1 MKRTTLTLLALS
13 AAYLQFGTAS
23 AQVAGNASSSGSGS
37 QTTSAQAPLKGQESQ
52 RLVNEFATFS
62 GSQENAASLVS
73 GLRSGGAVTLVG
85 SSATGTTTGTAG
97 GTTSTTTSASSD
109 SEVSFVSPTG
119 PMGWGEVRHALTY
132 ARESLADQG
141 ITQPTPSQ
149 LKAALIGGAVTSA
162 DGTASTST
170 GVLQL
175 RSQGMGWGQIAH
187 TLDISPSGRA
197 TPVPPLQTSGA
208 IVNAVGGRI
217 AGGHAAK
224 TNASSDA
231 NNSDAGGDRSLGT
244 SMGAGGTAAIHGRGA
259 LSGGVISGSAIP
271 GGDGLG
277 LGIGGGARGGGGLG
291 LGLGRHR

>member
-1 MKRTTLTLLALS
+1 MKRTTLTFLAIS
-13 AAYLQFGTAS
+13 AAYLQLGTAS
-23 AQVAGNASSSGSGS
+23 AQVAGNASTNAS
-37 QTTSAQAPLKGQESQ
+37 QTTSAQVPLKGQESQ
-52 RLVNEFATFS
+52 RLTSEFANFS

-73 GLRSGGAVTLVG
+73 GLRSGGAVTLVDSSNTG
-85 SSATGTTTGTAG
+85 ASSGTAGSATGTTTS
-97 GTTSTTTSASSD
+97 TSTG

-132 ARESLADQG
+132 ARESLSTQG
-141 ITQPTPSQ
+141 ITNPTPEQ
-149 LKAALIGGAVTSA
+149 LKAALIGGTLTNA
-162 DGTASTST
+162 DGTATTST

-197 TPVPPLQTSGA
+197 VPVSPLGSPGT
-208 IVNAVGGRI
+208 IVNAAGGRI
-217 AGGHAAK
+217 VSGQTAK
-224 TNASSDA
+224 TSTRPDA
-231 NNSDAGGDRSLGT
+231 NSDAGGGRSLGA
-244 SMGAGGTAAIHGRGA
+244 SMGGAAAIHGSGA
-259 LSGGVISGSAIP
+259 ISGGVISGRVIP